1 MNEAV
6 KNKEIE
12 IDKLLKSKIFQISS
26 LVFVLLPFVI
36 GQRENPVIIFQTI
49 FASVILLSA
58 FALSFLNLYAKT
70 KKIYET
76 FVKTLLLYSVFI
88 VFTAEIL
95 GFFKILKFG
104 VILTVWLLF
113 LCFQLY
119 VYLSKNKRMEFG
131 FPKTI
136 TFNFETS
143 VLLLILAITFF
154 IAAIYP
160 PNNYDSMTYHIPRIE
175 HWIQNENVSHYE
187 TSNLRQTMAAPFA
200 EFVIMHGRILSGGD
214 SLMNL
219 VQWFA
224 FIFSLAVIYRIL
236 NMFGIDKKYSIYGV
250 LFFATTPMA
259 ILQALTTQTDL
270 VEALFILIIAER
282 FLTWKKEYNIF
293 TAFEFGIALG
303 LATLTKGTA
312 YPLALTFVVVFAL
325 ISLKHFKQRIIGAVL
340 AAFIAFSINFC
351 HYSRNYIAYGEPL
364 GKLYGTVSDFKLNSF
379 LASFPAHIYINCGV
393 PMPKDLFSHISNKYY
408 EILGI
413 DYKKVFHYGNP
424 VSNSIKDFIKFHE
437 DTAKNPVQMLIIF
450 ILGIVL
456 IANKK
461 YKCYRFYTVM
471 VVSVWF
477 MFAYCIPWQPWVT
490 RLQLPLFA
498 LSAPMFGFWCFQ
510 TRRKKLANIIL
521 VIMVFVSVFP
531 LAQNKSRHIF
541 KTLYTSR
548 YKLII
553 KDENYKNAVSEIDN
567 LKIKNLGIIIGGD
580 SWEYPLFAYDYKN
593 SVPKITH
600 ILSND
605 LGKIDENIDVLFVLE
620 RSIPEIDSII
630 GRKPQRDEPFVLK
643 RDNKTWKIVYSP
655 K

>member
-6 KNKEIE
+6 KNKK
-12 IDKLLKSKIFQISS
+12 IDITNLLKNRIFQISGV
-26 LVFVLLPFVI
+26 VFILFPFVI

-49 FASVILLSA
+49 FASVILLST

-70 KKIYET
+70 KKIYEA
-76 FVKTLLLYSVFI
+76 FIKTLLFYSMFI
-88 VFTAEIL
+88 VFTTEIL

-119 VYLSKNKRMEFG
+119 VYLSKNKLMEFG
-131 FPKTI
+131 FPKAI

-154 IAAIYP
+154 VAAIYP

-175 HWIQNENVSHYE
+175 HWIQNENVEHYE

-200 EFVIMHGRILSGGD
+200 EFVIMHGRILSGGN

-236 NMFGIDKKYSIYGV
+236 NMFGINKKYSIYGI

-259 ILQALTTQTDL
+259 ILQAYSTQTDL

-293 TAFEFGIALG
+293 TASEFGIALG
-303 LATLTKGTA
+303 LAVLTKGTA

-340 AAFIAFSINFC
+340 AALIAFSINFP

-364 GKLYGTVSDFKLNSF
+364 GKLAGTVGDFKLNSF
-379 LASFPAHIYINCGV
+379 LASFPFHIYINCGV
-393 PMPKDLFSHISNKYY
+393 PMSNNLFSKISNKYY

-413 DYKKVFHYGNP
+413 DTSKVFYYGNP
-424 VSNSIKDFIKFHE
+424 KSNSIKNFVTFNE
-437 DTAKNPVQMLIIF
+437 DIAKNPVQMLIVL

-456 IANKK
+456 ITNEK
-461 YKCYRFYTVM
+461 YKSYRFYSVM
-471 VVSVWF
+471 AVSAWF
-477 MFAYCIPWQPWVT
+477 VFVYCLPLQPWVT

-521 VIMVFVSVFP
+521 VIIVFVSVFP

-567 LKIKNLGIIIGGD
+567 LKIKNLGIIIGD
-580 SWEYPLFAYDYKN
+580 NTREYPLFAYNWKN
-593 SVPKITH
+593 PTPKITH
-600 ILSND
+600 ILSNE
-605 LGKIDENIDVLFVLE
+605 LKQLNENTDALFVLE

-643 RDNKTWKIVYSP
+643 RDNNKWKIVYSP